1 MLDLF
6 EKKSINDFS
15 KSIRRIFN
23 LMTISRKYD
32 VVGSASFK
40 NARYVSDY
48 DLNELFETATDTN
61 SILHSIYLMFKK
73 KFQNA
78 EQDPSIFITDFKC
91 GMDSDGSPL
100 RWEKDDIEKGYKI
113 LKDKRKLAFQD
124 CILMK
129 TTMKLDEVALIE
141 GVYHEFSD
149 NYFIKLGND
158 ANFFPHDIQRDHILN
173 SLKHAFDEYY
183 YASHNY
189 MKGLKRCFSYYMLED
204 KQKNIDKLTKLFN
217 FFNSQVGLLYKC
229 RSELDTIQTVINQ
242 KFRSPRKK
250 DIDFNIS
257 IVLGKSKIFK
267 LAELEKSLISAMN
280 SKNDADMIRHL
291 DEAKDFLLKVINTCS
306 LRFVE
311 KNKSILLY

>member
-23 LMTISRKYD
+23 LMTISRKYE

-48 DLNELFETATDTN
+48 DLNEVYEDAKDTN
-61 SILHSIYLMFKK
+61 TILHNIYLMFKK
-73 KFQNA
+73 KF
-78 EQDPSIFITDFKC
+78 EEGEHDPSVFITDFKC

-100 RWEKDDIEKGYKI
+100 RWDKDDMKKGYKI

-129 TTMKLDEVALIE
+129 TPMKLDEVALID
-141 GVYHEFSD
+141 GIYHEFSD
-149 NYFIKLGND
+149 NYYIKLGNE
-158 ANFFPHDIQRDHILN
+158 ANFFPHDIDREHIMN

-189 MKGLKRCFSYYMLED
+189 MKGLKRCFSYYMIED
-204 KQKNIDKLTKLFN
+204 RQKNKDKITKLFN
-217 FFNSQVGLLYKC
+217 FFNSPFGEVYKR
-229 RSELDTIQTVINQ
+229 RSELDTIKTVVEQ
-242 KFRSPRKK
+242 KFKTPSKK
-250 DIDFNIS
+250 DITNNI
-257 IVLGKSKIFK
+257 
-267 LAELEKSLISAMN
+267 LAVLEKSKKFNIPNLEKILSSAIN
-280 SKNDADMIRHL
+280 SKKDEDTIRYL
-291 DEAKDFLLKVINTCS
+291 DEGKELLLKVIN
-306 LRFVE
+306 LGALEFVK
-311 KNKSILLY
+311 KNKSVLLY